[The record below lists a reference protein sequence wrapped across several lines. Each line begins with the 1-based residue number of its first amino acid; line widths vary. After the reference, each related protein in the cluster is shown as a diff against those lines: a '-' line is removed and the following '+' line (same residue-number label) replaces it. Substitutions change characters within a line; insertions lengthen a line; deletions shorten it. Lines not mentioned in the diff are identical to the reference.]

1 MSLRCLTPFCAL
13 AGLLTAGWAVAQQP
27 DRPAFPGG
35 GGRGARSFVRTAW
48 EYRALDRTEI
58 MKLAPEQ
65 KEKDQFAGG
74 LNKLGAEAWELVAV
88 APGSGRMEYV
98 FKRPAG
104 RTLRGGPAA
113 APPRPPA
120 PAAPAAASAPEIKMF
135 RLKNARAAD
144 MERTLAKMFQG
155 GGRAG
160 LRIASDE
167 RTNSVLVSGAPTQ
180 LDEVEAVL
188 NRLDT
193 PDGAKPPPRK

>member
-1 MSLRCLTPFCAL
+1 MSFRCLTPLCAL

-35 GGRGARSFVRTAW
+35 GGRGVRAVVRTAW
-48 EYRALDRTEI
+48 EYRALDRAEI
-58 MKLAPEQ
+58 MKLASE
-65 KEKDQFAGG
+65 KEKDPLTEG
-74 LNKLGAEAWELVAV
+74 LNKLGAEGWELVTV
-88 APGSGRMEYV
+88 TRGDGFV

-104 RTLRGGPAA
+104 RMLRGGPAA

-120 PAAPAAASAPEIKMF
+120 PAAPAAAGAPEIKLY

-144 MERTLAKMFQG
+144 MERMLAKMFPG

-167 RTNSVLVSGAPTQ
+167 RTNSILASGTPTQ
-180 LDEVEAVL
+180 LDEIEAVL

-193 PDGAKPPPRK
+193 PDGGKAPPRK